1 MRVSEQQIFD
11 VMKGN
16 LTRLSAQAL
25 ATQTQIATG
34 KRINQPSDDPIGFG
48 QIVSLKGTLALVDQ
62 RLRNIGFGQTRLQT
76 ADSTLGEA
84 STVLARIKE
93 LAVAAR
99 SDTNDAAA
107 RARIA
112 QEVRQLQQQL
122 VSLGNA
128 QANGQYVFAG
138 TKTDQPPFLMSAGD
152 VVTYQGND
160 EIQSVQ
166 VGEGETV
173 QTTVPGSQI
182 FSGPT
187 SNTFT
192 TIKNLLASLETNDV
206 AGIEAGI
213 GGLDTGLT
221 QVTDAQGRIGAL
233 ENRLDSTTSSL
244 QGFKQ
249 NATTALS
256 GVEDAD
262 LTQTLTEFS
271 QQQLAFQAAAQ
282 TASRIFDSTLLRF
295 LGPTTG
301 T

>member
-107 RARIA
+107 RVRIA

>member
-11 VMKGN
+11 VMKSN
-16 LTRLSAQAL
+16 LNRLTAQSL

-48 QIVSLKGTLALVDQ
+48 QAVSLKGALSLVDQ

-76 ADSTLGEA
+76 ADSTLGDA
-84 STVLARIKE
+84 STILAQIKE

-112 QEVRQLQQQL
+112 EQVRQLQQQL

-138 TKTDQPPFLMSAGD
+138 TKTDQAPFVLSAGD
-152 VVTYQGND
+152 TVTYQGND
-160 EIQSVQ
+160 EVQSIQ

-173 QTTVPGSQI
+173 QTTIPGSQI

-192 TIKNLLASLETNDV
+192 TIKDLVASLEANDV
-206 AGIEAGI
+206 AGIETGI
-213 GGLDTGLT
+213 GALDTGLA
-221 QVTDAQGRIGAL
+221 QITDAQGRIGAL
-233 ENRLDSTTSSL
+233 ENRLDSTTNSL

-271 QQQLAFQAAAQ
+271 QQQLAFQATAQ
-282 TASRIFDSTLLRF
+282 TAARIFDSTLLKF

-301 T
+301 S